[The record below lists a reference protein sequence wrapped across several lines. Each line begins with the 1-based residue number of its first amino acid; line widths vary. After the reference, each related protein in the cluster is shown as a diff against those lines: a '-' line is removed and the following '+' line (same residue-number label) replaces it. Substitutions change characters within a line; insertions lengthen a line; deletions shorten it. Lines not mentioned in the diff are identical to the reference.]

1 MKIILN
7 ILLFCLPISI
17 AGNLSAAPLSFEC
30 KYDSYSDK
38 SGKHKFVEDL
48 AFKILWD
55 AARNSSYIMGN
66 NGSEK
71 LDVVDSVGSVTFI
84 EKTLSGNIM
93 TTSINK
99 KTMESVHSRNT
110 LGIPSQSYGK
120 CIQK

>member
-1 MKIILN
+1 
-7 ILLFCLPISI
+7 
-17 AGNLSAAPLSFEC
+17 
-30 KYDSYSDK
+30 
-38 SGKHKFVEDL
+38 
-48 AFKILWD
+48 
-55 AARNSSYIMGN
+55 MGN